1 MADEKSNDT
10 SISMVLGINALSY
23 SMPPD
28 LSVVVSR
35 ADCNQFFQGSS
46 FSPSSSGSCI
56 WNTGSSYIDP
66 KETYLILDVKNEND
80 IVSSNTWFGKD
91 LTACN
96 LINRLTI
103 SSRSGVIIE
112 QIANVNV
119 LAAIR
124 AKYEISSK
132 DQAELSMAGA
142 LPAYPTG
149 SGVSEWWPRKKIKRF
164 SIPMTLLSP
173 WFGSVNMLLPSSLAS
188 GLKFEFLFESALNA
202 LVAGSSGH
210 IPVYSIVGARMLT
223 SNYTLSDVVQRNLN
237 QSAASSGLE
246 IISSTYFSQS
256 GSRSTNVVN
265 LDVSKSVSRALS
277 AFYIEKLD
285 AADSTDSKL
294 VSSPI
299 VPTDYITECQWRV
312 GSLYFPQSSVRTTE
326 DGWEPSAVDLYIM
339 ALQSFGRKG
348 CVTTLDRFM
357 SDSAILG
364 VSLERSTVT
373 ELAGIPLSNSRML
386 SLNVSWNSAP
396 SARKYNVFLKHAV
409 LIRCFA
415 NSISV
420 EI

>member
-1 MADEKSNDT
+1 MSDEKTNDT

-23 SMPPD
+23 QTPPD

-46 FSPSSSGSCI
+46 FSPSSSGNCI

-66 KETYLILDVKNEND
+66 KETYLILDVRND
-80 IVSSNTWFGKD
+80 STDPGITSPWFGKD

-124 AKYEISSK
+124 QKYEISSK
-132 DQAELSMAGA
+132 DLAELSMAGA
-142 LPAYPTG
+142 RSDQPADT
-149 SGVSEWWPRKKIKRF
+149 WWPKTTSKRF

-173 WFGSVNMLLPSSLAS
+173 WFASVNMLLPSSLAS
-188 GLKFEFLFESALNA
+188 GLKFEFLFESSSNA
-202 LVAGSSGH
+202 LVTGTASQAPSYL
-210 IPVYSIVGARMLT
+210 IIGARMLT

-277 AFYIEKLD
+277 AFYVEKLGTSSVD
-285 AADSTDSKL
+285 YRSSKL

-299 VPTDYITECQWRV
+299 TSGDYVTESQWRV
-312 GSLYFPQSSVRTTE
+312 GSLYFPQSSVRTIE
-326 DGWEPSAVDLYIM
+326 DGSEPSAVDLYIM

-386 SLNVSWNSAP
+386 SLNVSWNTAA

-420 EI
+420 EV